1 MYDKEVENLYKEQI
15 KSRDDI
21 ITRLLDERME
31 NRKINRLEFFTIIIL
46 AFMIFVICMTF
57 VLSYFFSDYEVQ
69 NFNSNTN
76 TNEVNVNGN

>member
-21 ITRLLDERME
+21 ITKLLDERME

-57 VLSYFFSDYEVQ
+57 ILSYFFSDYEVQ

>member
-21 ITRLLDERME
+21 ITKLLDERME

-46 AFMIFVICMTF
+46 AFMIFAICMTF
-57 VLSYFFSDYEVQ
+57 ILSYFFSDYEEQ
-69 NFNSNTN
+69 NLNSNTN
-76 TNEVNVNGN
+76 TNEGNVNGN

>member
-21 ITRLLDERME
+21 ITKLLDERME

-69 NFNSNTN
+69 NFNTNTN

>member
-21 ITRLLDERME
+21 ITKLLDERME

-57 VLSYFFSDYEVQ
+57 VLSYFFLLIYHLKLEYT
-69 NFNSNTN
+69 F
-76 TNEVNVNGN
+76 

>member
-21 ITRLLDERME
+21 ITKLLDERME